1 MSFFHCYEIPLS
13 CLESSSRTAR
23 GYPGCQRLFLRDY
36 LVDVCYC
43 RPARKA
49 YLALCLSCDSSTPRG
64 RTKSSGTQGGSL
76 MRLSHVQR
84 WKALLYRCVHCIPC
98 GDVWTWCL
106 ITRSTGVHIGR
117 NDALFLAEFYP
128 KDIHLSQDEW
138 KWPFFVLL
146 SLRGRRRRGEGRRNL
161 PSPSPFGTGRVG

>member
-23 GYPGCQRLFLRDY
+23 GYPGCQGLFLRDY

-76 MRLSHVQR
+76 MRLSHVQP

-106 ITRSTGVHIGR
+106 ITRSTGVHFSWPNFILRISICRRMSENGPS
-117 NDALFLAEFYP
+117 LSSLACVAGAE
-128 KDIHLSQDEW
+128 
-138 KWPFFVLL
+138 
-146 SLRGRRRRGEGRRNL
+146 EGRGGGISPHPP
-161 PSPSPFGTGRVG
+161 PSEPAA

>member
-36 LVDVCYC
+36 LVDLLLSSRAESLSRAVPLVWLEY
-43 RPARKA
+43 PARTNKIIWYPGWLTHA
-49 YLALCLSCDSSTPRG
+49 FVSCTTLKSTSLQM
-64 RTKSSGTQGGSL
+64 RTLYSL
-76 MRLSHVQR
+76 
-84 WKALLYRCVHCIPC
+84 W
-98 GDVWTWCL
+98 WCL
-106 ITRSTGVHIGR
+106 DMVLNYPLYWCT
-117 NDALFLAEFYP
+117 LFLAEFYP